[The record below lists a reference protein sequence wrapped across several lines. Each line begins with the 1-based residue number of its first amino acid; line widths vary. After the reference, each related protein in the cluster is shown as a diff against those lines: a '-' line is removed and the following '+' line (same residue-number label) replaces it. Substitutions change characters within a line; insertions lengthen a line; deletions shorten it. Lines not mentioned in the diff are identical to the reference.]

1 MSFFN
6 ELLKKAARSFGYQ
19 IQKYPFAE
27 FLTVPVFDLS
37 VQLLMAVRGERL
49 NFIEVG
55 ANDGRSG
62 DPLNHYILRYP
73 WHGMLI
79 EPQPDVFVQLCEN
92 YESVRDRLIFENVAI
107 ANGLSTITM
116 YRGQGKDYPI
126 TSIHKRVIAQLAPH
140 DVESLIVPCTTLDA
154 LIQKHGMSN
163 VDILQIDA
171 EGHDYNVLKTLNL
184 AATSPLII
192 QFEHG
197 LLSSQEINGAVRYL
211 SSHGYR
217 VLYGGRQIADTVA
230 LHKNFPVVVVDPRMH
245 PAPSL
250 LLSSDG

>member
-1 MSFFN
+1 MAFLK
-6 ELLKKAARSFGYQ
+6 ELLRKAARNFGYQ
-19 IQKYPFAE
+19 IQKYPSAE
-27 FLTVPVFDLS
+27 FLSVPVFDLS

-49 NFIEVG
+49 NFIQVG

-62 DPLNHYILRYP
+62 DPLNQYIVQYP
-73 WHGMLI
+73 WYGMLI
-79 EPQPDVFVQLCEN
+79 EPQPDMFAKLCEN
-92 YESVRDRLIFENVAI
+92 YASVHDRLIFENVAI
-107 ANGLSTITM
+107 ANGLSSITM

-126 TSIHKRVIAQLAPH
+126 TSVHRRVVTQLAPH
-140 DVESLIVPCTTLDA
+140 DVELLTVPCTTLDA
-154 LIQKHGMSN
+154 LIQKHGLSN

-171 EGHDYNVLKTLNL
+171 EGYDYDVLKTLDL

-197 LLSSQEINGAVRYL
+197 LITSQEMNGAVRYL

-230 LHKNFPVVVVDPRMH
+230 LHKNFPVMVVNPR
-245 PAPSL
+245 A
-250 LLSSDG
+250 